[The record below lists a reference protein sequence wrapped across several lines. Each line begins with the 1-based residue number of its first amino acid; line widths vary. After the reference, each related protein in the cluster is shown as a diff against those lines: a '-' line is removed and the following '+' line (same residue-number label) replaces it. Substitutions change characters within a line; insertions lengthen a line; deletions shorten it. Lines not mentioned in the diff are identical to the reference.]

1 MINLGLGLKS
11 QPEQVRLRG
20 DEAEGFSRVDH
31 GEMKKRVWL
40 SHGNGQGME
49 GTEFL
54 PVSGEGRK
62 SASFLPSREKVEFLK
77 PGCWL
82 GDLFVFPRALEEK
95 VGREGLAGSK
105 PGWRDTEDK
114 ARRQPHSLLNG
125 PSHFPGRKGQS
136 GSGHGLQPVK
146 WHL

>member
-1 MINLGLGLKS
+1 MISLGLGLKG

-31 GEMKKRVWL
+31 GEMKKGVWH

-49 GTEFL
+49 GTEFP
-54 PVSGEGRK
+54 PVLDEGRK
-62 SASFLPSREKVEFLK
+62 SAGFLPPGEEVEFLK

-82 GDLFVFPRALEEK
+82 GDLFVFPRASEEK

-105 PGWRDTEDK
+105 PGCRDTEDK
-114 ARRQPHSLLNG
+114 ARRQPHSLLHG
-125 PSHFPGRKGQS
+125 PSHFPGRKGQR
-136 GSGHGLQPVK
+136 GPGHGLHPAK